1 MKINGREL
9 TTDEISQERSQ
20 YGRVRSFE
28 EVQRAERT
36 QESRRIGMMLKSHP
50 DGKLLVET
58 LRDLFYDGDMLGET
72 PEKTYFNLGQRNVVA
87 FLLDLQ
93 KET

>member
-1 MKINGREL
+1 MKANGREL
-9 TTDEISQERSQ
+9 SQEDIRVEMLA
-20 YGRVRSFE
+20 YGHVRSDAE
-28 EVQRAERT
+28 IRAETRK
-36 QESRRIGMMLKSHP
+36 QEMRNLSVLLKSHQ
-50 DGKLLVET
+50 DGRLLVET
-58 LRDLFYDGDMLGET
+58 LRDLFYDGDMLGDT